1 MRAKIRILSLNVG
14 MKSDLAGLITL
25 TQVHKLDII
34 LLQEVRISEE
44 QLKQQI
50 SNHGFTGK
58 VSVDT
63 EDPMKPGVAIVW
75 RSALPVRE
83 IVTLVLCRA
92 QVAFLGSMAVMNIYA
107 PSGSDRKFVRGSFFA
122 RDIFR
127 AFSMNNSSNWIV
139 GGDFNCVLKPID
151 VENGTGFN
159 QKKCPE
165 LHDLVNIQSLRDVFR
180 NFYPNKKEYTFFR
193 TSCAPSRLDRFYVS
207 QELLPR
213 VHSVQHV
220 ASLSD
225 HCGVLIEMSFQNLN
239 RCGKIFSRQTYWKLN
254 VSILQDED
262 FEENFISLWTALK
275 LKQARFSDIADWWEM
290 EAKPAIREFCSEF
303 SKQRKYRRNDSKAFW
318 FAYLKIV
325 LEDKNWTEVARVK
338 TKLMDMLQEDA
349 LGYVVRSRFKN
360 NVSEEVASLFH
371 ANRELVNAKS
381 NSLSSLKINDNVE
394 SNQVV
399 IEEEVTNFF
408 HALFNGYHNEN
419 MENTGKTF
427 QADNSDL
434 NLFLRDLAT
443 LSDSDRDG
451 LVNEMT
457 MGELEEIV
465 KECDRNKSPG
475 LDGISYE
482 FYQNTFP
489 IIKNDLLAIY
499 RCQLS
504 RETIIKS
511 NKEGVTRLAPKVV
524 GVPCVDE
531 LRPITLLNCDYKILS
546 KWLVKRMKPVLP
558 IVIRSGQLCTVGK
571 KNILFGV
578 NNILSSI
585 LDVKQRKS
593 QACLLTLDFFK
604 AYDRVLLDFLVK
616 VMEKMNFGDKFINWI
631 RMLHEGASTRLILTR
646 LTRAIQLRFSIRQG
660 DPLAM
665 LLYII
670 YIEPLLWTLEKKIYG
685 LRVNNI
691 VQKLEAYCD
700 DVNITTEKLE
710 DFEVVSK
717 VVKRFEKV
725 SGAILSRNKKCKLIG
740 FGNWADK
747 SDWPLDWIKPVKFE
761 RIFGVFICD
770 DYGEMLKLNWDYR
783 FQKFSSAIFAWSPR
797 VLDRLQQRVDVI
809 RMFGLSRVYYV
820 ASILPVP
827 PNIVK
832 KFESIMGKFIWNK
845 SGRIL
850 RIALDDIKNKK
861 LDGGLQLPCLASMAN
876 SLLVSQCV
884 RLINSGDKKS
894 LQHLSFWLGDLLGN
908 LIPGLE
914 RVNSA
919 VVIPEYFNHIAELF
933 AELMIADTLTAGSV
947 KSITN
952 KIVYVE
958 MTSSLPPPKVVRES
972 NLDYS
977 LAWSRLHY
985 AVVDA
990 RARDV
995 MYLLIHNKLPVQ
1007 ERLFRIKLRND
1018 PYCQSCVGA
1027 EIADIEH
1034 FFSLCDGT
1042 VGTWTLVKKEILKYG
1057 KFHNNVEDWRILNLL
1072 LPKSRLDKEL
1082 VWLISSYV
1090 LYVWDS
1096 IYTRGADVKADQF
1109 FGFLRF
1115 KYKELQSKSIRLE
1128 NLQMF
1133 N

>member
-1 MRAKIRILSLNVG
+1 
-14 MKSDLAGLITL
+14 
-25 TQVHKLDII
+25 
-34 LLQEVRISEE
+34 
-44 QLKQQI
+44 
-50 SNHGFTGK
+50 
-58 VSVDT
+58 
-63 EDPMKPGVAIVW
+63 
-75 RSALPVRE
+75 
-83 IVTLVLCRA
+83 
-92 QVAFLGSMAVMNIYA
+92 
-107 PSGSDRKFVRGSFFA
+107 
-122 RDIFR
+122 
-127 AFSMNNSSNWIV
+127 
-139 GGDFNCVLKPID
+139 
-151 VENGTGFN
+151 
-159 QKKCPE
+159 
-165 LHDLVNIQSLRDVFR
+165 
-180 NFYPNKKEYTFFR
+180 
-193 TSCAPSRLDRFYVS
+193 
-207 QELLPR
+207 
-213 VHSVQHV
+213 
-220 ASLSD
+220 
-225 HCGVLIEMSFQNLN
+225 
-239 RCGKIFSRQTYWKLN
+239 
-254 VSILQDED
+254 
-262 FEENFISLWTALK
+262 
-275 LKQARFSDIADWWEM
+275 
-290 EAKPAIREFCSEF
+290 
-303 SKQRKYRRNDSKAFW
+303 
-318 FAYLKIV
+318 
-325 LEDKNWTEVARVK
+325 
-338 TKLMDMLQEDA
+338 
-349 LGYVVRSRFKN
+349 
-360 NVSEEVASLFH
+360 
-371 ANRELVNAKS
+371 
-381 NSLSSLKINDNVE
+381 
-394 SNQVV
+394 
-399 IEEEVTNFF
+399 
-408 HALFNGYHNEN
+408 
-419 MENTGKTF
+419 
-427 QADNSDL
+427 
-434 NLFLRDLAT
+434 
-443 LSDSDRDG
+443 
-451 LVNEMT
+451 

-504 RETIIKS
+504 REAIIKS